1 MRPESGLGKGA
12 MLENIRSRFSLRFN
26 RCLVHRHLPLGLAA
40 IAFLLAS
47 VSITTGLQFDDYFHQ
62 MQFQHPEHFPDPIA
76 TLFSFA
82 VTTPFENDVYMQ
94 QGMMPWWTYE
104 GLSIRFFRPLAAATH
119 WLDYRLWP
127 QSPAAMHVH
136 SLVWFAGLVFAAA
149 LMYRKTGPS
158 AWVAG
163 LAALLF
169 AIDDAHGMPAGWIA
183 NRNALM
189 AGLFGFCCL
198 YYHIRWR
205 REGWS
210 TGAALS
216 SIGFILGLL
225 CGESAVAAG
234 AYLLSYE
241 LFLSP
246 DHWRKRITAVLPCAV
261 IVMIWWIVY
270 RTAGFGAHGSGAYI
284 DPGRDPAAFLGMLME
299 RIPLLLYGQWL
310 FPDISLYGF
319 LSRSMAFIALIVIY
333 ILLAGIL
340 IVFIPLLKRDA
351 VSRFW
356 ALGMVLSLLP
366 FAATSPADRLLI
378 IPGLGAMGLLAQLLA
393 AWKEKPVWL
402 PAIGLRCR
410 LTHGFVVVVIIIH
423 GIIAPLT
430 LPLHSLSVAMA
441 TRKILEE
448 PVMALSKGVNLQDK
462 TLVLINPPI
471 PMLMTYL
478 PFICEKL
485 GLAVPR
491 QSRVLAT
498 GLTSELDIRRADV
511 RTLEIELEEG
521 FIGQEMDRL
530 FRGMETPMRIGQQ
543 VDLGDMRAEVL
554 SLTSQQRPLRVRFTF
569 DKDLEDPSMVFYVW
583 KGGQCEPFTLPGP
596 GQSVR
601 VEPLI
606 AMQ

>member
-1 MRPESGLGKGA
+1 
-12 MLENIRSRFSLRFN
+12 MLENIRSRFSPYFN
-26 RCLVHRHLPLGLAA
+26 RWLIHKHLPLGLAA
-40 IAFLLAS
+40 TAFLLVS

-62 MQFQHPEHFPDPIA
+62 MQFQHPERFPDPIT

-104 GLSIRFFRPLAAATH
+104 GLSISFFRPLAALTH

-127 QSPAAMHVH
+127 QSPATMHVH
-136 SLVWFAGLVFAAA
+136 SLLWFAGLVFAVA
-149 LMYRKTGPS
+149 LVYRKTGTS

-205 REGWS
+205 REGG
-210 TGAALS
+210 TAGAAPS
-216 SIGFILGLL
+216 SICFILGLL

-241 LFLSP
+241 LFLSK
-246 DHWRKRITAVLPCAV
+246 DHWRKRITAMLPYAA
-261 IVMIWWIVY
+261 IIIIWWLTY
-270 RTAGFGAHGSGAYI
+270 RAAGFGAHGSGAYI
-284 DPGRDPAAFLGMLME
+284 DPGRDLAAFAGMLME

-319 LSRSMAFIALIVIY
+319 LSKSMAFIAIIAIY

-340 IVFIPLLKRDA
+340 FVFIPLLKRDA

-356 ALGMVLSLLP
+356 ALGMALSLLP

-378 IPGLGAMGLLAQLLA
+378 ISGLGTMGLLAQLFA
-393 AWKEKPVWL
+393 AWRDKPAWL
-402 PAIGLRCR
+402 PTTGMRRR
-410 LTHGFVVVVIIIH
+410 LMHGFVVAFVVIH
-423 GIIAPLT
+423 GIIAPVT
-430 LPLHSLSVAMA
+430 LPLQSLSVAMA
-441 TRKILEE
+441 TRMILEK
-448 PVMALSKGVNLQDK
+448 PVRALSVVTNLQDK
-462 TLVLINPPI
+462 TLVLLNPPV

-478 PFICEKL
+478 PFICTKL
-485 GLAVPR
+485 GLAVPG

-498 GLTSELDIRRADV
+498 GLTSSLDIHRVDG
-511 RTLEIELEEG
+511 RTLEIELEKG

-530 FRGMETPMRIGQQ
+530 FRGMDTPMRAGQQ
-543 VDLGDMRAEVL
+543 VDLGDMCAEVL
-554 SLTSQQRPLRVRFTF
+554 TLTPDQRPMRVRFAF
-569 DKDLEDPSMVFYVW
+569 KKSLEDPSMVFYVW
-583 KGGQCEPFTLPGP
+583 KGEHCEPFILPDL